1 MPDSPLFI
9 LLPGMHGT
17 EELFG
22 RLIKAAPPG
31 VQTRIIAYPSDASM
45 RFTDYV
51 AYVRERLPIDRDY
64 VIVAESFAG
73 PIAITLA
80 GEKPS
85 GLQGLVLC
93 NTFTRRPGSHA
104 FLLLPLT
111 AICSLSLPQ
120 WMCRRYLSGSDRL
133 DNVQVSTNA
142 ADRKTPP
149 DVYAAR
155 LRIAL
160 KTDVTD
166 IFQALDLPILCLLGK
181 RDRLIKPKPMQR
193 LAEAH
198 PRAEHVWIDAPH
210 MILQSHTTASW
221 DAITAFAA
229 RATTNPPARPSARSD
244 DAG

>member
-1 MPDSPLFI
+1 MNDAPRFV
-9 LLPGMHGT
+9 LLPGLHGT
-17 EELFG
+17 EQLFG
-22 RLIKAAPPG
+22 PMVDAAPPG
-31 VQTRIIAYPSDASM
+31 AAVQIITYPMDPAM
-45 RFTDYV
+45 RFEDYV
-51 AYVRERLPIDRDY
+51 GHVRARLPGDRPY

-80 GEKPS
+80 AEPPP
-85 GLQGLVLC
+85 GLRGLVLC

-133 DNVQVSTNA
+133 RVPVKA
-142 ADRKTPP
+142 ADRRTPP

-160 KTDVTD
+160 KLDVTTT
-166 IFQALDLPILCLLGK
+166 FHRVTLPMLCLLGR
-181 RDRLIKPKPMQR
+181 RDRLINQRPMQR

-198 PRAEHVWIDAPH
+198 PHATYQWLDAPH
-210 MILQSHTTASW
+210 MILQAQPKACW

-229 RATTNPPARPSARSD
+229 TTMGSAPAPAR
-244 DAG
+244 